1 MNHSSLSDIRNS
13 LEAQGLAPKRRF
25 GQNFLIDRPQR
36 QRIAELIVA
45 ELPPGAPLWEIGPGL
60 GSLTAVLI
68 ELGYTP
74 TLFEIDHGLIAH
86 LEREFGPQVRIV
98 AGDAV
103 RTIESVASETP
114 AVICGNLPYR
124 SAAKIVAGI
133 AESKIA
139 AQRAVFLVQREFA
152 DRIAASP
159 GTKTYAAI
167 TVAVQLRYEVRR
179 CFDVPAAAFYPVPE
193 VESTVVE
200 LRRRGDV
207 PQQPVLERA
216 TATAR
221 RAFAQ
226 RRKQLRNTLPDLH
239 HALAA
244 VGIRLDARPEQIS
257 VEQFAAVGAYL
268 AAHSAS

>member
-1 MNHSSLSDIRNS
+1 MNHNSLADIRS
-13 LEAQGLAPKRRF
+13 ALDAQGLSPKRRF
-25 GQNFLIDRPQR
+25 GQNFLIDRQQR
-36 QRIAELIVA
+36 QRIAELIVTG
-45 ELPPGAPLWEIGPGL
+45 LPPHMPLWEIGPGL
-60 GSLTAVLI
+60 GSLTAALI
-68 ELGYTP
+68 ELGYAP

-86 LEREFGPQVRIV
+86 LEREFGSQIRIV

-103 RTIESVASETP
+103 RTIESVASEVP

-133 AESKIA
+133 AESPIA

-159 GTKTYAAI
+159 GSKTYAAI
-167 TVAVQLRYEVRR
+167 TVAVQLRYQVRR
-179 CFDVPAAAFYPVPE
+179 CFDVPATAFYPVPE

-200 LRRRGDV
+200 LRRRSDV
-207 PQQPVLERA
+207 QGQAVLERA
-216 TATAR
+216 SAIAR

-226 RRKQLRNTLPDLH
+226 RRKQVRNTLPDLH
-239 HALAA
+239 DALAA
-244 VGIRLDARPEQIS
+244 VDVRLDARPEQIS

-268 AAHSAS
+268 AAQSAS